1 MPLRQDGVS
10 QPRRF
15 TMPSLRTRRLLLAFA
30 VTLLAACTTT
40 PPPSSSAPTTDCT
53 AIGICY
59 CINPGFK
66 PVIDAQVAKLRG
78 IIEAER
84 AKGKAVGYLSIPLST
99 LGGGYFNVNREVG
112 EKTKQRIEARL
123 GAASAWVLNPAM
135 PEASIAD
142 VAGVRAGGAEY
153 MAMWTRVLEGPRGLG
168 EDFDFIHYAG
178 PSDFAAYFGLSGVAD
193 LDRLAAYF
201 DARVKTD
208 AELQRAVAQGRVTP
222 ASFRNYYG
230 LRASVSF
237 SLGAHDEWNI
247 AGRINARRRADAAYG
262 TGNQLPLWFDARAVS
277 GAEAE
282 LATSGG
288 YAGSCK
294 AP

>member
-1 MPLRQDGVS
+1 MTNTSAR
-10 QPRRF
+10 
-15 TMPSLRTRRLLLAFA
+15 ACA
-30 VTLLAACTTT
+30 VLCALLAACAS
-40 PPPSSSAPTTDCT
+40 PPSPSPSSATPTPTTDCT
-53 AIGICY
+53 TIGICY
-59 CINPGFK
+59 CINPDFK

-78 IIEAER
+78 IIAAER
-84 AKGKAVGYLSIPLST
+84 AKGRAVGYLSIPLST

-142 VAGVRAGGAEY
+142 VGGVRAGGAEY

-168 EDFDFIHYAG
+168 EDFDFIQYAG
-178 PSDFAAYFGLSGVAD
+178 PSDFAAYFGLTGNAD

-208 AELQRAVAQGRVTP
+208 AELQRAVAQGRITP
-222 ASFRNYYG
+222 AGFRNYYG

-247 AGRINARRRADAAYG
+247 AGRINARRRADASYG

>member
-1 MPLRQDGVS
+1 MTNTSARACAALC
-10 QPRRF
+10 
-15 TMPSLRTRRLLLAFA
+15 A
-30 VTLLAACTTT
+30 LLAACA
-40 PPPSSSAPTTDCT
+40 SAPSPSPAAATTDCT
-53 AIGICY
+53 TIGICY
-59 CINPGFK
+59 CINPAFK
-66 PVIDAQVAKLRG
+66 PVIDTQVAKLRG
-78 IIEAER
+78 IIAAER

-135 PEASIAD
+135 AEANIAD

-178 PSDFAAYFGLSGVAD
+178 PSDFGAYFGLTGTAD

-208 AELQRAVAQGRVTP
+208 TELQRALAQGRITP
-222 ASFRNYYG
+222 AGFRNYYG
-230 LRASVSF
+230 LRASVSY

-247 AGRINARRRADAAYG
+247 AAH
-262 TGNQLPLWFDARAVS
+262 
-277 GAEAE
+277 
-282 LATSGG
+282 
-288 YAGSCK
+288 
-294 AP
+294 